1 MRLSAIAIFIFS
13 LVVNNA
19 IHAEDKSSVKVG
31 SFDVNKGF
39 SSVVEKLLPA
49 VVSIQATQVV
59 EPKPQGEG
67 SMVIPGLPGGMG
79 PGMKGPMGQGNPLE
93 ELFRDFFEQMERPRK
108 MQAVGSGFIVYCDK
122 KKVAY
127 VISNHHVVHEAKT
140 ITVVMEDKTEI
151 PATLLASDAR
161 NDVAVLKLDLT
172 AIPEDKRDLPTVD
185 WADSD
190 QVKAGDW
197 VIAIGNPF
205 NFGGTVT
212 VGVVSYKGRYVPS
225 GMQQDFEYIQHSA
238 QINVGSSGG
247 ALFDTNGRV
256 VGINNAIIT
265 NTGGN
270 IGIGFAIPANVARQT
285 VDQLIKYGKTR
296 RAHLGIRIQQM
307 NKDMAESQG
316 LSEPGIIVGSIV
328 EGGPSDGKLEQGDI
342 IVGFE
347 GKKVTESHTLSRMVA
362 ATEIGKSVA
371 LKVIRNDKTIE
382 VNIKVE
388 EMPDQKDDD
397 KKELKGVDK
406 QSGSTK
412 VAGLEIGEIPAA
424 VKESLKEGNKVA
436 GGVIIVG
443 VDQSKDAADLFKRG
457 DIIEQANHKALT
469 SPKDFIEVVERAK
482 KDKRKNILLLISRD
496 GKPAYL
502 PLRIEEDKAE
512 EPKQEHKSS
521 AKEAIVAKVEA
532 KKEEDKPAQ
541 PVVSDAPKKVEL
553 EKQEKPQESIE
564 NPAQVSVAD
573 IPNEENKKADD
584 SHKNENAESVSVSPE
599 THEDDHVQDADED
612 GVSKSD
618 DLEVAKAGEN
628 ALKSDSDKSIF
639 SQWTDKIKSVLGMG
653 G

>member
-1 MRLSAIAIFIFS
+1 MRLITIAAVCLAVAS
-13 LVVNNA
+13 VSVVEAATNSKA
-19 IHAEDKSSVKVG
+19 S

-39 SSVVEKLLPA
+39 SSIVEKLLPA

-59 EPKPQGEG
+59 EQKSQGEG
-67 SMVIPGLPGGMG
+67 MVIPGLPGG
-79 PGMKGPMGQGNPLE
+79 PGMKMPGGQGNPLE
-93 ELFRDFFEQMERPRK
+93 ELFRDFFEQSERPRK
-108 MQAVGSGFIVYCDK
+108 MQAVGSGFIIHCDK
-122 KKVAY
+122 QKVAY

-151 PATLLASDAR
+151 PATLLASDSR

-172 AIPEDKRDLPTVD
+172 AIPENKRDLPTVE

-190 QVKAGDW
+190 EVKAGDW

-285 VDQLIKYGKTR
+285 ADQLVKYGKTR

-307 NKDMAESQG
+307 NKDMSESQG
-316 LSEPGIIVGSIV
+316 LSEPGIIVGSV
-328 EGGPSDGKLEQGDI
+328 VDDGPSDGKLEQGDI

-362 ATEIGKSVA
+362 ATEIGKSITV
-371 LKVIRNDKTIE
+371 KVIRNDKPIE
-382 VNIKVE
+382 VKIKVE
-388 EMPDQKDDD
+388 EMPDQKEDE
-397 KKELKGVDK
+397 KKELKGIEK
-406 QSGSTK
+406 QSGSIQ
-412 VAGLEIGEIPAA
+412 VAGLEIGEIPVA
-424 VKESLKEGNKVA
+424 VKESLKENNKIS
-436 GGVIIVG
+436 GGVIVLG

-457 DIIEQANHKALT
+457 DLIEQANHKALS
-469 SPKDFIEVVERAK
+469 SPKDFLDVVERAK

-502 PLRIEEDKAE
+502 PLRIEEDKSE
-512 EPKQEHKSS
+512 EIKIDKTESEKVV
-521 AKEAIVAKVEA
+521 EAPVTKVEVTQPKND
-532 KKEEDKPAQ
+532 KKEEKLNESLKKIESDKKVDEQ
-541 PVVSDAPKKVEL
+541 KKVETDQQS
-553 EKQEKPQESIE
+553 KDVESAEIE
-564 NPAQVSVAD
+564 NSLTAQKDNNHTKNMSHT
-573 IPNEENKKADD
+573 EE
-584 SHKNENAESVSVSPE
+584 EG
-599 THEDDHVQDADED
+599 VQDVDD
-612 GVSKSD
+612 GHGLDQHHGDSN
-618 DLEVAKAGEN
+618 VAKDAKS
-628 ALKSDSDKSIF
+628 ALKDDGSESLF
-639 SQWTDKIKSVLGMG
+639 SKWTDKIKSSLGMG

>member
-1 MRLSAIAIFIFS
+1 MRLFAVAIFVFS
-13 LVVNNA
+13 FVFS
-19 IHAEDKSSVKVG
+19 IQAEDKGSVKVG
-31 SFDVNKGF
+31 AFDVNKGF

-59 EPKPQGEG
+59 EAKTPQGEG

-256 VGINNAIIT
+256 IGINNAIIT

-316 LSEPGIIVGSIV
+316 LSEPGIIVGSVV

-362 ATEIGKSVA
+362 ATEIGKTVA
-371 LKVIRNDKTIE
+371 VKIIRNDKTIDIT
-382 VNIKVE
+382 IKVE
-388 EMPDQKDDD
+388 EMPDQKDDE

-406 QSGSTK
+406 QSGTTK
-412 VAGLEIGEIPAA
+412 VAGLEIGEVPAA
-424 VKESLKEGNKVA
+424 VKEGNKIS
-436 GGVIIVG
+436 GGVVIVG

-457 DIIEQANHKALT
+457 DIIEQANHKSLT
-469 SPKDFIEVVERAK
+469 SPKDFLDVVERAK

-512 EPKQEHKSS
+512 E
-521 AKEAIVAKVEA
+521 AKPDQ
-532 KKEEDKPAQ
+532 KKEEVKEPVAKAEKAVKAEDK
-541 PVVSDAPKKVEL
+541 DAAKKVVIEN
-553 EKQEKPQESIE
+553 QEKPKE
-564 NPAQVSVAD
+564 NDIKSADVDKSV
-573 IPNEENKKADD
+573 DD
-584 SHKNENAESVSVSPE
+584 KGSSEGDLSKE
-599 THEDDHVQDADED
+599 THEKENETNDAGSVAQVHEDESVQDADAD
-612 GVSKSD
+612 KLH
-618 DLEVAKAGEN
+618 DLDVAKPDEN
-628 ALKSDSDKSIF
+628 ALKGDSGQESVASKLMNKFKSA
-639 SQWTDKIKSVLGMG
+639 LGMG

>member
-1 MRLSAIAIFIFS
+1 MRFATTAVFVFG
-13 LVVNNA
+13 LVFA
-19 IHAEDKSSVKVG
+19 LQAGDKGSVKVG
-31 SFDVNKGF
+31 AFDVNKGF

-59 EPKPQGEG
+59 EAKTQGEG
-67 SMVIPGLPGGMG
+67 SIVIPGLPGGMS
-79 PGMKGPMGQGNPLE
+79 PGMKGPSGQGNPLE

-296 RAHLGIRIQQM
+296 RAHLGIRIQQI

-342 IVGFE
+342 IIGFE

-362 ATEIGKSVA
+362 ATEIGKTVA
-371 LKVIRNDKTIE
+371 VKVIRNDKTIE
-382 VNIKVE
+382 INIKVE

-406 QSGSTK
+406 QSGTTK

-424 VKESLKEGNKVA
+424 VKESLKEGNKVS
-436 GGVIIVG
+436 GGVVIVG
-443 VDQSKDAADLFKRG
+443 VDQAKDAADLFKRG

-469 SPKDFIEVVERAK
+469 SPKDFIDVVERAK

-502 PLRIEEDKAE
+502 PLRIEEDKE
-512 EPKQEHKSS
+512 DVKQEQKESS
-521 AKEAIVAKVEA
+521 KEAVVIKVEE
-532 KKEEDKPAQ
+532 KKEEHKPTE
-541 PVVSDAPKKVEL
+541 PVVNDAPKKVEL
-553 EKQEKPQESIE
+553 GKQEKPQQSIE
-564 NPAQVSVAD
+564 NPTQISAAD

-584 SHKNENAESVSVSPE
+584 AHKNENAESESVSVAPE
-599 THEDDHVQDADED
+599 THEDEHVQDADED
-612 GVSKSD
+612 SVNKTS
-618 DLEVAKAGEN
+618 DLEVAKPDENGLKNDSGE
-628 ALKSDSDKSIF
+628 SIV
-639 SQWTDKIKSVLGMG
+639 SKWTNKVYSN
-653 G
+653 

>member
-1 MRLSAIAIFIFS
+1 MRLITIAAVCLAVAS
-13 LVVNNA
+13 VSVVEAATNSKA
-19 IHAEDKSSVKVG
+19 S

-39 SSVVEKLLPA
+39 SSIVEKLLPA

-59 EPKPQGEG
+59 EQKSQGEG
-67 SMVIPGLPGGMG
+67 MVIPGLPGG
-79 PGMKGPMGQGNPLE
+79 PGMKMPGGQGNPLE
-93 ELFRDFFEQMERPRK
+93 ELFRDFFEQSERPRK
-108 MQAVGSGFIVYCDK
+108 MQAVGSGFIIHCDK
-122 KKVAY
+122 QKVAY

-151 PATLLASDAR
+151 PATLLASDSR

-172 AIPEDKRDLPTVD
+172 AIPENKRDLPTVE

-190 QVKAGDW
+190 EVKAGDW

-285 VDQLIKYGKTR
+285 ADQLVKYGKTR

-307 NKDMAESQG
+307 NKDMSESQG
-316 LSEPGIIVGSIV
+316 LSEPGIIVGSV
-328 EGGPSDGKLEQGDI
+328 VDDGPSDGKLEQGDI

-362 ATEIGKSVA
+362 ATEIGKSITV
-371 LKVIRNDKTIE
+371 KVIRNDKPIE
-382 VNIKVE
+382 VKIKVE
-388 EMPDQKDDD
+388 EMPDQKEDE
-397 KKELKGVDK
+397 KKELKGIEK
-406 QSGSTK
+406 QSGSIQ
-412 VAGLEIGEIPAA
+412 VAGLEIGEIPVA
-424 VKESLKEGNKVA
+424 VKESLKENNKIS
-436 GGVIIVG
+436 GGVIVLG

-457 DIIEQANHKALT
+457 DLIEQANHKALS
-469 SPKDFIEVVERAK
+469 SPKDFLDVVERAK

-502 PLRIEEDKAE
+502 PLRIEEDKSE
-512 EPKQEHKSS
+512 EIKIDKTESEKVV
-521 AKEAIVAKVEA
+521 EAPVTKVEVTQPKND
-532 KKEEDKPAQ
+532 KKEEKLNEFLKNIEADKKVDEQ
-541 PVVSDAPKKVEL
+541 KKVETD
-553 EKQEKPQESIE
+553 KQSKDVESAEID
-564 NPAQVSVAD
+564 NSLSAQKDNNDTKNMSST
-573 IPNEENKKADD
+573 EE
-584 SHKNENAESVSVSPE
+584 EG
-599 THEDDHVQDADED
+599 VQDVDD
-612 GVSKSD
+612 GHGLDQHHDNSN
-618 DLEVAKAGEN
+618 VAKDAKS
-628 ALKSDSDKSIF
+628 ALKDGGSESLF
-639 SQWTDKIKSVLGMG
+639 SKWTDKIKSSLGMG